1 MHISHQTKTTVPL
14 SGAFEMGDRRSGGF
28 GGGRG
33 GGGGGRGRGGGGG
46 GRFQKSDPDAPRV
59 SSEVQIFVEGLPL
72 QSKIPELVQY
82 FSSVGPIKCDRE
94 TKKPRVW
101 LYQDKTTGQV
111 GRNIRYFLLQKK
123 NQISC
128 LGKIEKQNTKT

>member
-1 MHISHQTKTTVPL
+1 
-14 SGAFEMGDRRSGGF
+14 MGDRRSGGF

-72 QSKIPELVQY
+72 
-82 FSSVGPIKCDRE
+82 
-94 TKKPRVW
+94 
-101 LYQDKTTGQV
+101 
-111 GRNIRYFLLQKK
+111 
-123 NQISC
+123 
-128 LGKIEKQNTKT
+128 